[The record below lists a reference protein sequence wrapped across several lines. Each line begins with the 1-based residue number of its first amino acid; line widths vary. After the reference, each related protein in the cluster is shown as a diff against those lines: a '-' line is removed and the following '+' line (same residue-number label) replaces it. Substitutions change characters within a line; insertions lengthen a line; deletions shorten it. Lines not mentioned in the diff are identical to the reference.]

1 MELIDYFEILEE
13 LNKWAVKWEN
23 KFCSSYKKM
32 LEGAIKHDLSST
44 PINTNVS
51 KFLAASRTVTGFIF
65 VFFKVELDNI
75 VNLARYLDVEI
86 NVDLFIHKFISRTT
100 FEKCEEGILSAFE
113 ELKSYFSIRQEILR
127 NQLDKLSDYEKI
139 RLNEATYCSKKQ
151 CFFSS
156 VINSVVSIEHRLKSL
171 MKNANESFL
180 KTKKKDLRFSFGEL
194 IDIYLVN
201 KEVFSHVIP
210 SKYKFLLKLCNSY
223 RNLSAHAK
231 EEIITKKDAE
241 AILNHTFSFLLD
253 QRCGIMTD

>member
-13 LNKWAVKWEN
+13 LNKWAAKWEN
-23 KFCSSYKKM
+23 KFCSSYKEM
-32 LEGAIKHDLSST
+32 LEDVIEHNLSST

-51 KFLAASRTVTGFIF
+51 KFLAASKTVTGFDF

-86 NVDLFIHKFISRTT
+86 NVDLIIHRFISRTT
-100 FEKCEEGILSAFE
+100 FERGEEGILSVFE
-113 ELKSYFSIRQEILR
+113 ELKSHFSIRQEILR
-127 NQLDKLSDYEKI
+127 NQIDKLSDYEKI
-139 RLNEATYCSKKQ
+139 RLNEATYSSKKQ

-156 VINSVVSIEHRLKSL
+156 VINSVVSIEHRLINL
-171 MKNANESFL
+171 MKNENESFL
-180 KTKKKDLRFSFGEL
+180 KNIKKDLRFSFGEL
-194 IDIYLVN
+194 IDIYLGN

-210 SKYKFLLKLCNSY
+210 SKYESLLKLCNSY
-223 RNLSAHAK
+223 RNFSAHAK
-231 EEIITKKDAE
+231 EETMTKKDAE